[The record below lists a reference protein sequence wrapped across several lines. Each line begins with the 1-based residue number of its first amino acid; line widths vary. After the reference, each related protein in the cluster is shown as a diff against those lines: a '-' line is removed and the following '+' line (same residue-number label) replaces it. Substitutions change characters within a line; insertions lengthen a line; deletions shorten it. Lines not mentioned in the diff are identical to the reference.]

1 VLARVLRVERAS
13 SVQAGKGIEEGFA
26 EIDALVAENRANRD
40 PELERRILRL
50 RHQVGIE
57 LMSNRTTDPQWPD
70 LTEAESPEITPAELT
85 PERLR
90 ASMLRH
96 GYLLIRGLLDP
107 DEAHRLADEIEQA
120 FQAHEAHEAGEE
132 VSPAL
137 YEEFEP
143 EPPFR
148 LAQRGWVNTASG
160 LWGADSPRVMFS
172 ALDAM
177 ERAGLRQLATEY
189 LGERPAISVDKC
201 TLRRVHPDFLPGNN
215 YSAWHQ
221 DGAFLGDVRA
231 LNVWLALSRCGDV
244 APGLDIVPKRLDFI
258 AETGSE
264 GTAFSWSVSEKVAA
278 EVAGD
283 AGIQRPIFEA
293 GDVMLFDELFL
304 HSTAADPG
312 MTQTRYAVE
321 TWFFGPSAF
330 PGDYTPLAF

>member
-1 VLARVLRVERAS
+1 VEHAS
-13 SVQAGKGIEEGFA
+13 SVQAGQGIEERFR
-26 EIDALVAENRANRD
+26 EIDALVEANRANRD
-40 PELERRILRL
+40 PELERQILRL
-50 RHQVGIE
+50 RHHVGIE
-57 LMSNRTTDPQWPD
+57 LMSNGTAVPRWPD
-70 LTEAESPEITPAELT
+70 IVDAASPEITPDELT
-85 PERLR
+85 PQRLR

-107 DEAHRLADEIEQA
+107 DEAHRIADEIEQA
-120 FQAHEAHEAGEE
+120 FQAFEAHEAGEP
-132 VSPAL
+132 VPPAL
-137 YEEFEP
+137 YEEFKP

-160 LWGADSPRVMFS
+160 IWGADSPRVMFS

-177 ERAGLRQLATEY
+177 DRAGLRQLATDY

-244 APGLDIVPKRLDFI
+244 APGLDIVPRRLDFI

-264 GTAFSWSVSEKVAA
+264 GTAFSWSVSEQVAA

-283 AGIQRPIFEA
+283 TGIQRPIFEA

-330 PGDYTPLAF
+330 PADYTPLAF